1 MMTSCIIVDD
11 EPLARDVLVKY
22 ISDCPI
28 LELKAS
34 CKSAF
39 EAIEVIKSHNIR
51 IVFLDINMPK
61 LSGLTMVKTMDHPPQ
76 IIFTTAYP
84 EYAVEGFEVDATD
97 YLVKPFS
104 FERFMKAVN
113 KALEREKIRDRVDET
128 KDINGAGKFIVKA
141 DGKLYQ
147 IEWKDI
153 AFFEAM
159 GDYIK
164 VHTSTRIIIT
174 HCTLKNI
181 EDRLPAG
188 MFLKVHRSYI
198 ISPSSIEFIEGNRIK
213 IGKEFIPIGQSY
225 RSNLESYLGSK

>member
-1 MMTSCIIVDD
+1 
-11 EPLARDVLVKY
+11 
-22 ISDCPI
+22 
-28 LELKAS
+28 
-34 CKSAF
+34 
-39 EAIEVIKSHNIR
+39 
-51 IVFLDINMPK
+51 
-61 LSGLTMVKTMDHPPQ
+61 
-76 IIFTTAYP
+76 
-84 EYAVEGFEVDATD
+84 
-97 YLVKPFS
+97 
-104 FERFMKAVN
+104 
-113 KALEREKIRDRVDET
+113 
-128 KDINGAGKFIVKA
+128 
-141 DGKLYQ
+141 LYQ

-198 ISPSSIEFIEGNRIK
+198 ISPASIEFIEGNRIK

-225 RSNLESYLGSK
+225 RSNLESYLRSK

>member
-1 MMTSCIIVDD
+1 MIISCIIVDD

-22 ISDCPI
+22 ISD
-28 LELKAS
+28 
-34 CKSAF
+34 
-39 EAIEVIKSHNIR
+39 
-51 IVFLDINMPK
+51 
-61 LSGLTMVKTMDHPPQ
+61 
-76 IIFTTAYP
+76 
-84 EYAVEGFEVDATD
+84 

-113 KALEREKIRDRVDET
+113 KAAERFKIRDRKNGT
-128 KDINGAGKFIVKA
+128 KDINETGKFIIKA
-141 DGKLYQ
+141 DGKLFQ

-153 AFFEAM
+153 SFFEAM

-225 RSNLESYLGSK
+225 RSNLEAYLAGR